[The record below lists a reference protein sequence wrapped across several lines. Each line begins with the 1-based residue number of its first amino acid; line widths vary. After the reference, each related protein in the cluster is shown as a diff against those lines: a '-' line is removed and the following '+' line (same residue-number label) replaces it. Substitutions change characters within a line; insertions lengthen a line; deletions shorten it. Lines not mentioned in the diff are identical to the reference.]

1 VTVPYQDGPTAC
13 AELPPLADMGAH
25 RYSRADCTVLVLSG
39 EVDASCAPVLRRH
52 LTEAVAAGRPP
63 VVVDLTAVTFIDLVA
78 VGQLVHAFAR
88 TGWASGSIRLVSPS
102 PFVRR
107 VLELT
112 RVASVLPL
120 HDTVADAL
128 VLPGA

>member
-1 VTVPYQDGPTAC
+1 VTAPYRPGLPASAT
-13 AELPPLADMGAH
+13 LPPLADMVAR
-25 RYSRADCTVLVLSG
+25 RYSRADCTVLALSG
-39 EVDASCAPVLRRH
+39 EVDASCAPELRRH
-52 LTEAVAAGRPP
+52 LMDAVAAGRPP
-63 VVVDLTAVTFIDLVA
+63 VVVDLTAVTFLDLVA

-88 TGWASGSIRLVSPS
+88 TGFASGSIRLVSPR

-120 HDTVADAL
+120 HDTLADA
-128 VLPGA
+128 VAVPGA